1 MKILFIRHSLA
12 VERDEFLGHDF
23 DRPLTD
29 KGKKRAKRFFEKTSL
44 IYPKID
50 VIYTSTA
57 KRALETAEIL
67 KFFYPEAKFVT
78 SNLLLPGAT
87 IHELKKLLNGT
98 EAEVVA
104 VVGHEPDLSSFVKE
118 LVYAPNLKIKLQKPS
133 LVEIEDMV
141 LKSLLQYKHLKA
153 IDEKN
158 HT

>member
-29 KGKKRAKRFFEKTSL
+29 KGKKRAKRFFEKISL

-98 EAEVVA
+98 EAEISWRWW
-104 VVGHEPDLSSFVKE
+104 GTNP
-118 LVYAPNLKIKLQKPS
+118 I
-133 LVEIEDMV
+133 
-141 LKSLLQYKHLKA
+141 
-153 IDEKN
+153 
-158 HT
+158 